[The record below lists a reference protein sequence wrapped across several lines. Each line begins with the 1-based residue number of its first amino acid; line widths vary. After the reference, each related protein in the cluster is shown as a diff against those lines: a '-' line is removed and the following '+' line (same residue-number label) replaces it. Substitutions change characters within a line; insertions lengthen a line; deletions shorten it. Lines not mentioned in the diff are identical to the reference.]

1 MAISALRAAFTLLF
15 LSLPVWAVNLD
26 QAVQSTL
33 EKNELV
39 GQSRS
44 QVKQAEEAVDQIRG
58 NILPNLSLNA
68 TYLRQPRLSDPV
80 AAGFFPEEQTTTN
93 LTLTQPIF
101 RGLREFSALD
111 RQKDLRTAQKQ
122 THLVQMM
129 DLYQQTAQSYLDVL
143 ALEQDIRNLEA
154 QQKIYKERVR
164 DLQGRARRG
173 QSSSAEALQAQSTA
187 AALDAEYQI
196 QSSRLRS
203 TRENFALLTGLPA
216 STKLTDLPENEINGK
231 IKPLEEYLSRLEDRP
246 DLKASKSM
254 TAAADEEVSIAKG
267 AHWPT
272 VDLTGNYYFTRPEG
286 FSEDLD
292 WDIQIRATLP
302 LFEGGVTQSTVRMA
316 VLQRSEKDLAM
327 TQTRRKAEAEIRSL
341 HDALRTR
348 VDQLKALK
356 LASDLAEKNYQLLQ
370 RDSRRGLARS
380 LDVQLGLTEYRL
392 AKRNYDQ
399 ARYQARLDHIRLD
412 LASAQIPAVLNKEM

>member
-1 MAISALRAAFTLLF
+1 M
-15 LSLPVWAVNLD
+15 
-26 QAVQSTL
+26 
-33 EKNELV
+33 
-39 GQSRS
+39 
-44 QVKQAEEAVDQIRG
+44 
-58 NILPNLSLNA
+58 
-68 TYLRQPRLSDPV
+68 RQPRLSDPV
-80 AAGFFPEEQTTTN
+80 AAGFFPEEQMTTN

-129 DLYQQTAQSYLDVL
+129 DLYQQTAQSYLAVL
-143 ALEQDIRNLEA
+143 ALEQDLRNLQA
-154 QQKIYKERVR
+154 QQKIYKDRVR

-187 AALDAEYQI
+187 AALDAEYQL

-203 TRENFALLTGLPA
+203 ARENFVLLTGLPA
-216 STKLTDLPENEINGK
+216 GTKLTDLPENEINGK
-231 IKPLEEYLSRLEDRP
+231 VNPLEDYLSRIENRP
-246 DLKASKSM
+246 DLKASKSV
-254 TAAADEEVSIAKG
+254 AEAADEDVSIAKG

-302 LFEGGVTQSTVRMA
+302 LFEGGVAQSKVRMA

-327 TQTRRKAEAEIRSL
+327 TQARRKAEAEIRSL

-356 LASDLAEKNYQLLQ
+356 LASDLAEKNYKLLQ